1 MPRPG
6 DHRIPQPGPSAGDE
20 DGGVDEGGAMLLAD
34 LIKSIS
40 VGNHRSK
47 YQLVDFTLTRKV
59 LSNPPAGMVYPPQ
72 PRDQFDSS
80 QGLEYVGIP
89 VLCELKRGR
98 MYDIDILGLLN
109 NPFRFTAPHTLNLST
124 SLKYTCQ
131 YCRKVR
137 VSVTGQVT
145 IVLGSTCRKVQV

>member
-6 DHRIPQPGPSAGDE
+6 DHHIPRPRPSAGDE
-20 DGGVDEGGAMLLAD
+20 DGGVDKGGATLLAD
-34 LIKSIS
+34 SIKSIS
-40 VGNHRSK
+40 VGNRHSK
-47 YQLVDFTLTRKV
+47 YQLVDFTLTHKV

-80 QGLEYVGIP
+80 QSLEYVGIL
-89 VLCELKRGR
+89 VLCELKHGR

-109 NPFRFTAPHTLNLST
+109 NPFRFTAPHTLNLSI
-124 SLKYTCQ
+124 SLKYARQ

-137 VSVTGQVT
+137 VSVTRQVT
-145 IVLGSTCRKVQV
+145 IVLGSTCRKVRV